1 VDSKLISLRAVNEA
15 RSCLWWLAER
25 VTIVV
30 GCQCLTQILQ
40 VKVKEC
46 NESTENGRVYN
57 VTHVYT
63 FKRIL
68 KL

>member
-1 VDSKLISLRAVNEA
+1 MLCKDGGLSEKLGIYTQRDGNNS
-15 RSCLWWLAER
+15 
-25 VTIVV
+25 I
-30 GCQCLTQILQ
+30 QILQ

-57 VTHVYT
+57 ATHVYT